1 MALSRFIA
9 IFSPKP
15 EQLFEVAHML
25 SPRVEVCPP
34 DGVVL
39 EVPVRCE
46 QDTLD
51 RLPYLI
57 AEKNFR
63 VGGAAT
69 RTAAIFVAKVSPGT
83 ILPYGKETEFLEQ
96 LPIQHLSIHA
106 DVDAHTL
113 STLSHWGVKTFGEF
127 ASLPEKELVAR
138 LGQRGVFLQKIA
150 RGEDAKCLQAYQPE
164 VEFKEVQDL
173 EWTLNTLEP
182 LFFIAGGMLE
192 NLCSQLKGCGLAMGA
207 LQIKLNLSDG
217 SCDERNINLAL
228 PMQDAKAILSLLRI
242 ELQTC
247 VPRAG
252 VVGVLIQAKPARPR
266 IFQHSL
272 LQPTAPHPEKLSQ
285 TLTRLKAIVGND
297 NVGCPELLDTYRP
310 DAFQMRE
317 LELERKVKRKGK
329 SGRQGAGKGSS
340 ESSAAITASVRLSL
354 RRMRPPQP
362 IQIDTERITSCA
374 GPWKSS
380 GDWWMEQGR
389 TDGWSRE
396 EWDVEL
402 TDGGLYRI
410 YWDHGKKQW
419 FVEGVYD

>member
-15 EQLFEVAHML
+15 EQLFEAAHML

-46 QDTLD
+46 QETLD

-57 AEKNFR
+57 TERNFR

-69 RTAAIFVAKVSPGT
+69 RTAAIFAARVSPGT
-83 ILPYGKETEFLEQ
+83 LLPYGKETEFLAQ
-96 LPIQHLSIHA
+96 LPIQHLSLHA
-106 DVDAHTL
+106 DVDEHTL
-113 STLSHWGVKTFGEF
+113 STLSHWGVKTFGQF
-127 ASLPEKELVAR
+127 ADLPEKELVAR
-138 LGQRGVFLQKIA
+138 LGQRGLFLQKIA
-150 RGEDAKCLQAYQPE
+150 RGEDAKCLQVSQPE
-164 VEFKEVQDL
+164 EEFKEILDL

-192 NLCSQLKGCGLAMGA
+192 NLCSQLRGRGLAMG
-207 LQIKLNLSDG
+207 KLHIELKLSDG
-217 SCDERNINLAL
+217 SCDERSISLAL

-242 ELQTC
+242 ELQAC

-252 VVGVLIQAKPARPR
+252 VIGVLIQAKPTRPR

-285 TLTRLKAIVGND
+285 TLTRLKAIVGSD

-317 LELERKVKRKGK
+317 LELERRDKGK
-329 SGRQGAGKGSS
+329 VELGRPRAGEGRD
-340 ESSAAITASVRLSL
+340 ESSSAITASVRLSL

-362 IQIDTERITSCA
+362 IQIDIGRITSCA
-374 GPWKSS
+374 GPWRSS

-410 YWDHGKKQW
+410 YWDHGEKQW